1 MDILLLLYE
10 TLGLFGVSV
19 TWKNNPPIYSTHFL
33 TLSEAWDLEQETNMA
48 RASEKWRTCVE
59 LQLYSD
65 FTDCIERQH
74 RGFNG

>member
-1 MDILLLLYE
+1 MSSPLHKDNVRARAPVPS
-10 TLGLFGVSV
+10 LF
-19 TWKNNPPIYSTHFL
+19 TPTDSTHFL

-65 FTDCIERQH
+65 LTDCIERQH

>member
-1 MDILLLLYE
+1 MSSPQHKDNIRARAPVPLPFHP
-10 TLGLFGVSV
+10 TD
-19 TWKNNPPIYSTHFL
+19 STHFL
-33 TLSEAWDLEQETNMA
+33 TLSEAWDLEEETNMA

-65 FTDCIERQH
+65 LTDCIERQH

>member
-1 MDILLLLYE
+1 MDRAQCKSW
-10 TLGLFGVSV
+10 GPR
-19 TWKNNPPIYSTHFL
+19 NPPFTPPPPPPDSTHLL

-65 FTDCIERQH
+65 LTDCIERQH